1 MERTSYRE
9 KEQNV
14 KKPSLDDWVAQI
26 LATQEHEIS
35 CSDCF
40 DSLSEYVDRE
50 LAHKDPD
57 EHMQQLA
64 QHLGQCRVCHEEYEM
79 LRALV
84 ADESG
89 DAPQA

>member
-1 MERTSYRE
+1 
-9 KEQNV
+9 V
-14 KKPSLDDWVAQI
+14 KKPTLNGWVAQI

-40 DSLSEYVDRE
+40 DALSEYVDRE
-50 LAHKDPD
+50 VAQKDPD
-57 EHMQQLA
+57 ERMQQLA
-64 QHLGQCRVCHEEYEM
+64 QHLGQCRVCREEYEM

-89 DAPQA
+89 AATQS

>member
-1 MERTSYRE
+1 M
-9 KEQNV
+9 
-14 KKPSLDDWVAQI
+14 KKPSLEGWVAQL

-50 LAHKDPD
+50 LEQTEPD
-57 EHMQQLA
+57 ERMQQLA
-64 QHLGQCRVCHEEYEM
+64 QHLGQCRVCREEYEM

-89 DAPQA
+89 DATKA

>member
-1 MERTSYRE
+1 M
-9 KEQNV
+9 
-14 KKPSLDDWVAQI
+14 KKPSLDGWIAQI
-26 LATQEHEIS
+26 LATQEHELS

-50 LAHKDPD
+50 LAEQEPD
-57 EHMQQLA
+57 ERMQRLA
-64 QHLGQCRVCHEEYEM
+64 QHLGQCRVCREEYAM

-89 DAPQA
+89 DATQA